1 MSITEDDIRLEQLR
15 RLRAQAVPP
24 PQPDV
29 IPPSQAMVPPD
40 LSAYKQA
47 DALTRQAAPPPDP
60 YAGMGTGKQML
71 MRGLAGAAGGAIH
84 AQDPGGYTGYLDR
97 QQQVERQR
105 EQDLLGRAKEL
116 RGEGLQREQLYT
128 QEQDRQAGRERQ
140 QGIDDLN
147 RQNIVSQIY
156 AREHPPERPDTAL
169 SDNEFYLK
177 DPVGFEKYMKVKSMY
192 GAQGGSETPHT
203 IDTDKGIMQWN
214 PETKRFDIPAG
225 NKAAPKAAPAQPR
238 LITTVD
244 EKGRKVQ
251 KFVTPQVGSE
261 FTAGPTAQ
269 EENRRD
275 QARIDNNYAD
285 HVMAMIDQNPK
296 SVGPIL
302 GRIARGEIAVGSAP
316 PEVQALHTALMS
328 FEALQ
333 PILHGFRGGS
343 QTVDHFHAA
352 IGSQSTNAAALKAS
366 LSEIKAL
373 AQQIETGMEPGVEA
387 AATETRIVNG
397 VTYMKVGNEWHK
409 K

>member
-15 RLRAQAVPP
+15 RLRAQAAPP

-29 IPPSQAMVPPD
+29 VPPSQAMVPPD
-40 LSAYKQA
+40 QSYIQQSDELI
-47 DALTRQAAPPPDP
+47 RQAQPPPDP

-116 RGEGLQREQLYT
+116 RGEGYTRERNFQLDQT
-128 QEQDRQAGRERQ
+128 AQQGRERQ

-169 SDNEFYLK
+169 SDNEMFLRNPQDYERYL
-177 DPVGFEKYMKVKSMY
+177 KVKSQY
-192 GAQGGSETPHT
+192 GPQGGSETPHT

-251 KFVTPQVGSE
+251 KFVTPQTGASY
-261 FTAGPTAQ
+261 TAGPTAQ

-275 QARIDNNYAD
+275 QARIVNNYAD

-366 LSEIKAL
+366 LTEIKSL
-373 AQQIETGMEPGVEA
+373 AQQIESGMEPGLDTVPA
-387 AATETRIVNG
+387 ASSSGR
-397 VTYMKVGNEWHK
+397 KVIKFEDLK
-409 K
+409 